1 MKKSL
6 PISILAATALLGTL
20 AVCGAC
26 GASGSKA
33 ESPEVLAAR
42 MLDTARMYLHD
53 KLYQE
58 ARATIF
64 SMREKHPT
72 AFEAR
77 TKGIIVMDS
86 IELGAARDS
95 LAVMDSVLQAE
106 KAVFAAIEAK
116 SDARKRDEFYDQRA
130 KVFRLTQETD
140 MMAAK
145 VKFYLRKLDVDMVN
159 DHH

>member
-1 MKKSL
+1 M
-6 PISILAATALLGTL
+6 TL
-20 AVCGAC
+20 CGAC
-26 GASGSKA
+26 GASGSKS
-33 ESPEVLAAR
+33 ESPEVLATR
-42 MLDTARMYLHD
+42 MLDTARMYLNE
-53 KLYQE
+53 KLYAE

-77 TKGIIVMDS
+77 TRGIVVMDS
-86 IELGAARDS
+86 IELGAAQDS
-95 LAVMDSVLQAE
+95 LVVMDSVLQAE

-116 SDARKRDEFYDQRA
+116 SDAMKRDEFYDQRA
-130 KVFRLTQETD
+130 KVFRLAQETD
-140 MMAAK
+140 MMEAK